1 MRELKLKE
9 KFCFYNKVRLFYVSV
24 DGTQRLLVG
33 V

>member
-1 MRELKLKE
+1 MGELKLKE
-9 KFCFYNKVRLFYVSV
+9 KFCFYNKVRLLYVSV